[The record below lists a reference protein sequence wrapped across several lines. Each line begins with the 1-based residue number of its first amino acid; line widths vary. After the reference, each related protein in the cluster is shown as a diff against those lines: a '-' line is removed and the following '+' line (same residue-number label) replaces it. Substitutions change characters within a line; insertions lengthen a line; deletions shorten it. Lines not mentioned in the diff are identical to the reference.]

1 MEDQILKKM
10 AIRSTAFMFA
20 VVMISTTCKN
30 YNDIAIFAN
39 ENKKSKAV
47 EASPLDVANIDTEVK
62 KLEVISSLDGKEYS
76 AAPGEILSDKYIL
89 IQKSEASNPTINLED
104 LYMERS
110 IKLTIKGLKSE
121 WLDYNSVIRQNDLD
135 TFTGKP
141 FDGDASEEYKFN
153 KMNDFAK
160 NITIAY
166 DHNIEKDQYT
176 ATIQMELDTVY
187 TYSLY
192 QDSQYYYIN
201 LQKPKDV
208 YDKVI
213 VIDAGHGGYDV
224 GTFPQDMGYLEKDMN
239 LSMVLYLKQL
249 LDLEDIKVY
258 YTRLT
263 DVKPY
268 LRPRVSL
275 ANDLDADLFIS
286 IHCNGSNLSQPH
298 GTEVLYNE
306 KWDGAGFTS
315 KELAQV
321 CLEELT
327 KTIGSRNRGLV
338 DGSEKYI
345 VGHSKVPVA
354 LIEVAYMTN
363 QEDLEFLKNSDNR
376 KLVAKGIYNGIIR
389 YYEEYDKE

>member
-1 MEDQILKKM
+1 MEDKILKKM

-30 YNDIAIFAN
+30 YSDIAIFAN

-62 KLEVISSLDGKEYS
+62 ELDGISSIDGKEYS

-89 IQKSEASNPTINLED
+89 IQKPEESNLAISLED

-110 IKLTIKGLKSE
+110 IKLTITGLKSE
-121 WLDYNSVIRQNDLD
+121 KLDYNSVVRQNNSNI
-135 TFTGKP
+135 FTGKP
-141 FDGDASEEYKFN
+141 IDGDASEEYIISQMK
-153 KMNDFAK
+153 DFAK
-160 NITIAY
+160 NITITY
-166 DHNIEKDQYT
+166 DHNIERDQYT

-224 GTFPQDMGYLEKDMN
+224 GTFPQDMSYLEKDMN

-249 LDLEDIKVY
+249 LDSEDIKVY

-306 KWDGAGFTS
+306 KWDNVGFSS
-315 KELAQV
+315 KELAQI
-321 CLEELT
+321 CIEELT

-363 QEDLEFLKNSDNR
+363 QEDLEFLKNPDNR

-389 YYEEYDKE
+389 YYEEYNKE